1 MLDIFSSTV
10 SLIANLPGLVALGF
24 LIGVLSGW
32 FGVGGGFLVTPML
45 NAIFGIPYNIAVG
58 SGLCQMVGT
67 TIAASL
73 KHRSY
78 GHIDYKLALFMLI
91 GSMGGVESGARLLMK
106 LKELGSITLYNHSLS
121 KMYLWVTVI
130 YIILLLSV
138 GIFMFMESRKAKK
151 GSDTAV
157 VKTRIARRIQKI
169 VLAPAISLP
178 ISGIESISVW
188 SPIVLGFIIGI
199 SSGLLGVGGG
209 FIMTPCLIYL
219 FGVPTSVAIG
229 TGLFQIIFTSG
240 YGSFTHFFK
249 GNVDFLL
256 VASILAG
263 SLAGSQVGVILCR
276 KTKSSSTRYYF
287 SFVVFVAIAVIVLKF
302 LYNLGYLGRNL

>member
-1 MLDIFSSTV
+1 VLDVFSSTAT
-10 SLIANLPGLVALGF
+10 LIVNLPGLVGLGF
-24 LIGVLSGW
+24 IIGILSGW

-45 NAIFGIPYNIAVG
+45 NVVFGIPYNIAVG

-67 TIAASL
+67 TAAASL

-78 GHIDYKLALFMLI
+78 GHIDYRLALFMLI
-91 GSMGGVESGARLLMK
+91 GSIGGVELGARLLVK
-106 LKELGSITLYNHSLS
+106 LKELGSITLYNHSFS
-121 KMYLWVTVI
+121 KMYLWVTAI
-130 YIILLLSV
+130 YIILLLLV
-138 GIFMFMESRKAKK
+138 GIFMFLESRKAKK
-151 GSDTAV
+151 SSDTVV
-157 VKTRIARRIQKI
+157 VKTKIARRIQKI
-169 VLAPAISLP
+169 HLAPTISLP
-178 ISGIESISVW
+178 ISGIESISLW
-188 SPIVLGFIIGI
+188 SPIILGFIIGI

-219 FGVPTSVAIG
+219 FGIPTSIAIG
-229 TGLFQIIFTSG
+229 TGLFQIIFISG
-240 YGSFTHFFK
+240 YGAFTHFFK

-287 SFVVFVAIAVIVLKF
+287 SFVVFAAIVVIVFKF
-302 LYNLGYLGRNL
+302 LYNLGYPG

>member
-1 MLDIFSSTV
+1 VLDVFSSTAT
-10 SLIANLPGLVALGF
+10 LIVNLPGLVGLGF

-32 FGVGGGFLVTPML
+32 FGVGGGFLLTPML
-45 NAIFGIPYNIAVG
+45 NVVLSIPYNIAVG

-67 TIAASL
+67 TAAASL

-78 GHIDYKLALFMLI
+78 GHIDYRLALFMLI
-91 GSMGGVESGARLLMK
+91 GSIGGVELGARLLVK
-106 LKELGSITLYNHSLS
+106 LKELGSITLYNHSFS
-121 KMYLWVTVI
+121 KMYLWVTAI
-130 YIILLLSV
+130 YIILLLLV
-138 GIFMFMESRKAKK
+138 GIFMFLESRKAKK
-151 GSDTAV
+151 SSDTVV
-157 VKTRIARRIQKI
+157 VKTKIARRIQKI
-169 VLAPAISLP
+169 HLAPTISLP
-178 ISGIESISVW
+178 ISGIESISLW
-188 SPIVLGFIIGI
+188 SPIILGFIIGI

-219 FGVPTSVAIG
+219 FGIPTSIAIG
-229 TGLFQIIFTSG
+229 TGLFQIIFISG
-240 YGSFTHFFK
+240 YGAFTHFFK

-287 SFVVFVAIAVIVLKF
+287 SFVVFAAIVVIVFKF
-302 LYNLGYLGRNL
+302 LYNLGYPG

>member
-1 MLDIFSSTV
+1 MLDVFSSTAT
-10 SLIANLPGLVALGF
+10 LIVNLPGLVGLGF
-24 LIGVLSGW
+24 IIGILSGW

-45 NAIFGIPYNIAVG
+45 NVVFGIPYNIAVG

-67 TIAASL
+67 TAAASL

-78 GHIDYKLALFMLI
+78 GHIDYRLALFMLI
-91 GSMGGVESGARLLMK
+91 GSIGGVELGARLLVK
-106 LKELGSITLYNHSLS
+106 LKELGSITLYNHSFS
-121 KMYLWVTVI
+121 KMYLWVTAI
-130 YIILLLSV
+130 YIILLLLV
-138 GIFMFMESRKAKK
+138 GIFMFLESRKAKK
-151 GSDTAV
+151 SSDTVV
-157 VKTRIARRIQKI
+157 VKTKIARRIQKI
-169 VLAPAISLP
+169 HLAPTISLP
-178 ISGIESISVW
+178 ISGIESISLW
-188 SPIVLGFIIGI
+188 SPIILGFIIGI

-219 FGVPTSVAIG
+219 FGIPTSIAIG
-229 TGLFQIIFTSG
+229 TGLFQIIFISG
-240 YGSFTHFFK
+240 YGAFTHFFK

-287 SFVVFVAIAVIVLKF
+287 SFVVFAAIVVIVFKF
-302 LYNLGYLGRNL
+302 LYNLGYPG

>member
-1 MLDIFSSTV
+1 MLDVFSSTAT
-10 SLIANLPGLVALGF
+10 LIVNLPGLVGLGF

-32 FGVGGGFLVTPML
+32 FGVGGGFLLTPML
-45 NAIFGIPYNIAVG
+45 NVVLSIPYNIAVG

-67 TIAASL
+67 TAAASL

-78 GHIDYKLALFMLI
+78 GHIDYRLALFMLI
-91 GSMGGVESGARLLMK
+91 GSIGGVELGARLLVK
-106 LKELGSITLYNHSLS
+106 LKELGSITLYNHSFS
-121 KMYLWVTVI
+121 KMYLWVTAI
-130 YIILLLSV
+130 YIILLLLV
-138 GIFMFMESRKAKK
+138 GIFMFLESRKAKK
-151 GSDTAV
+151 SSDTVV
-157 VKTRIARRIQKI
+157 VKTKIARRIQKI
-169 VLAPAISLP
+169 HLAPTISLP
-178 ISGIESISVW
+178 ISGIESISLW
-188 SPIVLGFIIGI
+188 SPIILGFIIGI

-219 FGVPTSVAIG
+219 FGIPTSIAIG
-229 TGLFQIIFTSG
+229 TGLFQIIFISG
-240 YGSFTHFFK
+240 YGAFTHFFK

-287 SFVVFVAIAVIVLKF
+287 SFVVFAAIVVIVFKF
-302 LYNLGYLGRNL
+302 LYNLGYPG

>member
-1 MLDIFSSTV
+1 MLDVFSSTAT
-10 SLIANLPGLVALGF
+10 LIVNLPGLVGLGF

-45 NAIFGIPYNIAVG
+45 NVVFGIPYNIAVG

-67 TIAASL
+67 TAAASL

-78 GHIDYKLALFMLI
+78 GHIDYRLALFMLI
-91 GSMGGVESGARLLMK
+91 GSIGGVELGARLLVK
-106 LKELGSITLYNHSLS
+106 LKELGSITLYNHSFS
-121 KMYLWVTVI
+121 KMYLWVTAI
-130 YIILLLSV
+130 YIILLLLV
-138 GIFMFMESRKAKK
+138 GIFMFLESRKAKK
-151 GSDTAV
+151 SSDTVV
-157 VKTRIARRIQKI
+157 VKTKIARRIQKI
-169 VLAPAISLP
+169 HLAPTISLP
-178 ISGIESISVW
+178 ISGIESISLW
-188 SPIVLGFIIGI
+188 SPIILGFIIGI

-219 FGVPTSVAIG
+219 FGIPTSIAIG
-229 TGLFQIIFTSG
+229 TGLFQIIFISG
-240 YGSFTHFFK
+240 YGAFTHFFK

-287 SFVVFVAIAVIVLKF
+287 SFVVFAAIVVIVFKF
-302 LYNLGYLGRNL
+302 LYNLGYPG